1 MAIQN
6 SRTLS
11 EKELLALKKK
21 IEEGKA
27 KIAEAKGKK
36 NYLMSELATKWG
48 CKTIEEAENI
58 SNNSIDN
65 ALDGL
70 PPLKMHCS
78 NLAADA
84 LKDAIA
90 DYRKRQASAS

>member
-6 SRTLS
+6 SRILS

-48 CKTIEEAENI
+48 CKTIEEAEKKLLKCQKE
-58 SNNSIDN
+58 
-65 ALDGL
+65 LDTL
-70 PPLKMHCS
+70 SVKLDSLLEEIANKY
-78 NLAADA
+78 AD
-84 LKDAIA
+84 DTE
-90 DYRKRQASAS
+90 